1 MKKDKRKRQ
10 PKKNKKIFMVFLPLL
25 ILFFLCSILKLSDK
39 SAGYETSYEVSDNF
53 LNEIPEFSGEPYII
67 LNENDPDFTSEEK
80 ENREAFEYYSELDR
94 LGRCGAAYANIC
106 KELMPTEER
115 QAIGHIKP
123 SGWQIV
129 KYDGIDGNYLYN
141 RCHLIGF
148 QLAGENANEK
158 NLITGTRYMN
168 VSGMLPFEN
177 LVADYVRRTD
187 HHVLYRVTPHYR
199 GNDLV
204 AAGVQME
211 AYSIEDEGDGVCFH
225 VFVYNS
231 QPEIGIDYATGESWI
246 LKEDVPLK
254 EEEAESGLE
263 NADMQ
268 TYVLNNNTKK
278 FHLLSCDSAN
288 DMKGKNR
295 KEVVCS
301 RAELIEN
308 GYEPCQRC
316 NP

>member
-1 MKKDKRKRQ
+1 
-10 PKKNKKIFMVFLPLL
+10 
-25 ILFFLCSILKLSDK
+25 
-39 SAGYETSYEVSDNF
+39 
-53 LNEIPEFSGEPYII
+53 
-67 LNENDPDFTSEEK
+67 
-80 ENREAFEYYSELDR
+80 
-94 LGRCGAAYANIC
+94 
-106 KELMPTEER
+106 
-115 QAIGHIKP
+115 
-123 SGWQIV
+123 
-129 KYDGIDGNYLYN
+129 
-141 RCHLIGF
+141 
-148 QLAGENANEK
+148 
-158 NLITGTRYMN
+158 
-168 VSGMLPFEN
+168 
-177 LVADYVRRTD
+177 
-187 HHVLYRVTPHYR
+187 
-199 GNDLV
+199 
-204 AAGVQME
+204 ME

-278 FHLLSCDSAN
+278 FHLPSCDSAN